1 MGILR
6 MDYVEIK
13 QKGYSSNLLNN
24 SYCVETTELKPKP
37 MIIEETIHWNFLIN
51 FVVLALFQSLMKNDW
66 PATKVALSL
75 FKAYH
80 AWY

>member
-37 MIIEETIHWNFLIN
+37 MIIEETIH
-51 FVVLALFQSLMKNDW
+51 
-66 PATKVALSL
+66 
-75 FKAYH
+75 
-80 AWY
+80 